1 MCKCMFHIIKQ
12 LTVCFKM
19 CRWMKAWGVN
29 LSSERKQRERMKSD
43 LEAVQVT
50 AESVPF
56 SFQPRQGSQEIRP
69 APLAYVTDLQ
79 GVIFH
84 LIEEKER

>member
-1 MCKCMFHIIKQ
+1 M
-12 LTVCFKM
+12 
-19 CRWMKAWGVN
+19 
-29 LSSERKQRERMKSD
+29 MKSD

-50 AESVPF
+50 AESMPF

>member
-1 MCKCMFHIIKQ
+1 
-12 LTVCFKM
+12 M
-19 CRWMKAWGVN
+19 CRWMKARGVN
-29 LSSERKQRERMKSD
+29 LSSERKQREMMKSD

-50 AESVPF
+50 AESIQF

-69 APLAYVTDLQ
+69 APLANVTNLQ